1 MRPFT
6 YLRPTSVAEAT
17 GALDGHNGDARVIAG
32 GQSLL
37 LAMKDRVE
45 RPSILVSL
53 RDVAGLHGVTYGDDG
68 TLEIGAATT
77 YWNVQVATYSA
88 GGHTLLPQV
97 VADVAD
103 VPVKRMGTVGGAL
116 CQADPIFD
124 FPLAAVVS
132 DAEVEIASSSGTRT
146 LPVSEF
152 LIGPFETALQPGEV
166 LTTIRLKAGG
176 DGARTAFVKHRLRRF
191 DPALASV
198 ACILEVG
205 GDGRIESA
213 RIACGAVGPIPV
225 RVADAES
232 LVTGNALTDELAREA
247 GEMAAAAMAD
257 HAGQRMFQQGYRKD
271 VLPVLVSRALR
282 AAYAD
287 GKE

>member
-6 YLRPTSVAEAT
+6 YVRPTSVAEAT
-17 GALDGHNGDARVIAG
+17 GALEGDARVIAG

-37 LAMKDRVE
+37 LAMKERAE

-53 RDVAGLHGVTYGDDG
+53 RDVPDVRGVTYTGDA
-68 TLEIGAATT
+68 LEIGAATT
-77 YWNVQVATYSA
+77 YWNVQVATYNGSR
-88 GGHTLLPQV
+88 HSLLPQV

-116 CQADPIFD
+116 CQADPVFD

-132 DAEVEIASSSGTRT
+132 DAEVDIASSSGTRT

-152 LIGPFETALQPGEV
+152 LIGPLKTALQPGEV
-166 LTTIRLKAGG
+166 LTKIRIAAGG

-198 ACILEVG
+198 ACILDVG
-205 GDGRIESA
+205 PDGRIESA
-213 RIACGAVGPIPV
+213 RIAVGAVGPVPT
-225 RVADAES
+225 RVSDAES

-247 GEMAAAAMAD
+247 GEKAAAAMAD
-257 HAGQRMFQQGYRKD
+257 HTGQRMFQQGYRKD
-271 VLPVLVSRALR
+271 VLPALVARALS
-282 AAYAD
+282 AAYAN

>member
-1 MRPFT
+1 VRPFS
-6 YLRPTSVAEAT
+6 YVRPTSVAEAT

-37 LAMKDRVE
+37 LAMKDRTA

-53 RDVAGLHGVTYGDDG
+53 RDVADVRGVTYAGDV
-68 TLEIGAATT
+68 LEIGAATT
-77 YWNVQVATYSA
+77 YWNVQVATYKGSR
-88 GGHTLLPQV
+88 HSLLPQV

-152 LIGPFETALQPGEV
+152 LVGPFQTALQPGEV
-166 LTTIRLKAGG
+166 LTKIRIAAGG
-176 DGARTAFVKHRLRRF
+176 DGSRTAFVKHRLRRF

-198 ACILEVG
+198 ACILDVG
-205 GDGRIESA
+205 GDGKIESA
-213 RIACGAVGPIPV
+213 RIAVGAVGPVPV
-225 RVADAES
+225 RLGAAES
-232 LVTGNALTDELAREA
+232 LVTGNALTEELAREA
-247 GEMAAAAMAD
+247 GEKAVAAIAD

-271 VLPVLVSRALR
+271 VLPVLVARALS
-282 AAYAD
+282 AAYAN